1 MSMYKKYFYWIVVP
15 AMLVFFLVM
24 ILPFLLGFAYS
35 FTPWR
40 GTYFD
45 PNEPMFVGLQNYI
58 EMFQNEELLRSFTYT
73 VQLVIISVVI
83 QIGLGLAL
91 ALGISKLT
99 KGKGLFRSALFL
111 PNFIGGIVLG
121 YIFAFVFNAL
131 FSEILFTN
139 EDSFFYYML
148 QDRDKHLWAMAF
160 MLAWQ
165 SVGYLMIIFLASLN
179 TIPKHLIEASRIDG
193 ANPFQ
198 RFWHIILPLLMPA
211 MTISLFVTVSG
222 TFKVFDQNLA
232 LTDGDFDT
240 SLISLEIY
248 KIAVRDAQH
257 NYGIAQAAAFIF
269 FLVIAVITI
278 SQVAYTS
285 RREVEM

>member
-1 MSMYKKYFYWIVVP
+1 MNLYKKYFYWIVTP
-15 AMLVFFLVM
+15 AMIIFALVM
-24 ILPFLLGFAYS
+24 IVPFLLGFAYS

-45 PNEPMFVGLQNYI
+45 PNEPMFVGLTNYI
-58 EMFQNEELLRSFTYT
+58 EMFKNEELLRAFWYT
-73 VQLVIISVVI
+73 VQLVVISIVV
-83 QIGLGLAL
+83 QIGLGLGLAL
-91 ALGISKLT
+91 AVFKLT
-99 KGKGLFRSALFL
+99 KGKGIFRSALFL

-131 FSEILFTN
+131 FSEVLFTN
-139 EDSFFYYML
+139 PDSFFYYML
-148 QDRDKHLWAMAF
+148 QDRNKHIWAMAI

-193 ANPFQ
+193 ANAFQ
-198 RFWHIILPLLMPA
+198 RFWNITLPLLMPA

-240 SLISLEIY
+240 SLISLEIF
-248 KIAVRDAQH
+248 KIAVRDSRH
-257 NYGIAQAAAFIF
+257 DYGIAQAAAFIF
-269 FLVIAVITI
+269 FIIIAAITI
-278 SQVAYTS
+278 SQVAYTKK
-285 RREVEM
+285 REVEM

>member
-45 PNEPMFVGLQNYI
+45 PNEPMFVGIQNYI
-58 EMFQNEELLRSFTYT
+58 ELFKNEELLRSFTYT
-73 VQLVIISVVI
+73 VQLVVISVII

-99 KGKGLFRSALFL
+99 KGKGIFRSALFL

-148 QDRDKHLWAMAF
+148 QDRSKHLWAMAF

-179 TIPKHLIEASRIDG
+179 TIPKHLIEASKIDG

-240 SLISLEIY
+240 TLISLEIY

-257 NYGIAQAAAFIF
+257 DYGAAQAAAFVF